1 LRREKEGRCRKLP
14 KPLKQTFFLQAPPS
28 RVFKALTEQELLLK
42 WFLTKAKLEPRAGGE
57 YRFEWNSGYSLKGRI
72 SRYRKNKSLAYTFG
86 SEDDIVSFELSRRG
100 RGTLLSLRDGLTD
113 NDSLASRAGHW
124 AYYLTN
130 LKSVLE
136 NGKDLR
142 SELDWEGID

>member
-1 LRREKEGRCRKLP
+1 LA
-14 KPLKQTFFLQAPPS
+14 KPLEQAFFFEAPTN
-28 RVFKALTEQELLLK
+28 RVFEALTEPELLLG
-42 WFLTKAKLEPRAGGE
+42 WFLTKANLEPKVGGE

-72 SRYRKNKSLAYTFG
+72 SKFRKNKSLAYTFG
-86 SEDDIVSFELSRRG
+86 SEDDIVTFELSRR
-100 RGTLLSLRDGLTD
+100 RKGTLLTLRDGLTD
-113 NDSLASRAGHW
+113 SDSLASRAGHW

-142 SELDWEGID
+142 SKLDWEGID

>member
-1 LRREKEGRCRKLP
+1 LTR
-14 KPLKQTFFLQAPPS
+14 PLEQAFFFEAPAS
-28 RVFKALTEQELLLK
+28 RVFQALTEPELLLK
-42 WFLTKAKLEPRAGGE
+42 WFLTRAEFEPRVNGE
-57 YRFEWNSGYSLKGRI
+57 YNFEWKSGYALKGRI

-86 SEDDIVSFELSRRG
+86 SEDDIVSFELSRR
-100 RGTLLSLRDGLTD
+100 RKGTLLTLRDRPTD
-113 NDSLASRAGHW
+113 ADSLASRAGHW

-142 SELDWEGID
+142 SELDCEGID